1 MSSQEQQ
8 QAQVTAAQV
17 MQELVN
23 LRNELTR
30 QREENDRLR
39 AEQSTALERVRQE
52 SAAQVAEVRAQA
64 HTAVQQATAQ
74 MGTMPQLVSD
84 MVKSNKELVEAMA
97 KKGGPNEKL
106 CLVDT
111 KGLGKPTTFSGES
124 EQFLPWR
131 HRMSSYVCSIHHDLQ
146 EVLEWLEEREK
157 PFSSEELDTAF
168 GEKALEADRVPR
180 LQEKSR
186 ELANA
191 LQMVTSKEPFT
202 IVCNCQNNGFEAWRR
217 LTRRYDPATASR
229 KRTMLRAII
238 SPQKQKLE
246 NLPQAIEEWADAVRT
261 YEKRKDSAG
270 RRTTLADEIK
280 MAALEA
286 MLPQELESHIQLNQ
300 SRFSTYD
307 DVLDEVTR
315 FIEYKTGKSLKV
327 ISAAAASAASK
338 DDPMD
343 LSYVERGKGKG
354 ASKVVCHNC
363 GRSGHYARDCWS
375 NGGKGSQQ
383 QRGSPKGNIEEGGEN
398 TGEGNQDENWQEG
411 EEDEGWEDGDWGETW
426 EDGWE
431 EAETNNL
438 YVGALERESPK
449 REKEKKEKES
459 KPDPGSRGSS
469 REEGS
474 GPTVLGAMA
483 PKNPKRKVPP
493 KEEKDEDEKELE
505 ALEEQMDRARGQFQD
520 LKEKVELA
528 RRRRQERLLQEAEEL
543 AEARRRSR
551 GEVPGQSSFGAFS
564 SSSRGPP
571 ERVREPKAGKKEEK
585 KEVRSKALDTAPWK
599 RVSRYREPPVPE
611 PRSPASW
618 AGMRF
623 RERVAHQDAIRDKK
637 PRGTVG
643 ESLLK
648 KQGEACSTCVSRR
661 LKFRSK
667 ASLLLKKRMKEYKAA
682 AAKAAGSHYARKVFE
697 REKLVR
703 ADRPSKAELR
713 SAKVAEKVKQ
723 REEEAAGEEEEED
736 KFSLEPES
744 SEDESDFEDDPP
756 SEGPEEPKKEEKKK
770 PPKQEEGTEGAT
782 AITASTSSSMQ
793 RMLASGLMETNRA
806 NLAVLDQRIATK
818 KEKLE
823 GRGSDPE
830 LEAEIASLEDER
842 KRLKEERERLRAQQA
857 GVKKKEPEHRRD
869 QSVHDVRY
877 KRQVEKGD
885 SHWKAWRA
893 EKGRSRPTRSGTP
906 DTTRKMK
913 KGDFRDNQKEEVD
926 GIDTEVIHSDG
937 TEAKPERRKDY
948 HPLTKAERT
957 SHRVDADDE
966 EELYRKEL
974 EKQERPKATGRYSAD
989 PSIAAEQKKKRNQ
1002 KRNQRRNK
1010 LKRKLGSTWDP
1021 EHKGKKKVKKSE
1033 DDDEETVHCED
1044 HDDRRDP
1051 RGEDPEDP
1059 GEGGVRQSV
1068 HSFETVDAASLG
1080 ASPGVA
1086 SVEVNFDTGA
1096 AVTVLPEKYVTQPKD
1111 NGVRYKTAS
1120 GEALKDQGKAEVTGT
1135 LSGGRGA
1142 TITGRG
1148 AGVHRILLSGAQA
1161 CKTHFAF
1168 LHGTGGLLVPK
1179 GTAFAKEADEA
1190 LRQLAWKHKG
1200 VGAKMQVKNRIY
1212 VFPLQDEKKGVKGGS
1227 KGQAEM
1233 VEEAAKRKAAGK
1245 ATLKEKGGTEDDRF
1259 AEEPEAPGE
1268 EQQRAIVPKSP
1279 DQPTADQIAQHEA
1292 SGHAVHRS
1300 WCVHCQRARKMVNP
1314 HYRIRRAE
1322 LETSLPTLHMDYFF
1336 LGKEKQED
1344 DVMPRLVVRC
1354 DKTQRTWA
1362 TSLPE
1367 KGTHAYNV
1375 TWLASVIR
1383 EAGWKRMCL
1392 FSDNEHA
1399 LRALK
1404 LKASEEVQN
1413 VVFDLRESPTSTE
1426 HENAPSNGIAEA
1438 AVREV
1443 KRMVRA
1449 ILSEL
1454 ETKLKIEVGVDHPIL
1469 AWIARHAAFLMTRFR
1484 IGEDGKSA
1492 YERTLGRPWR
1502 RPTIVFGEQVMFK
1515 PVGSRHKRGSLD
1527 ARVCMGRYVGTASRN
1542 ADLLIMTSEGISRGH
1557 SLHRRPEDEKWP
1569 VEGFEVLRGLPWRM
1583 SGPQE
1588 RASPNRVG
1596 MPALEG
1602 EQPAPQHRDFKARNL
1617 CVMKSDIELYGYT
1630 PQCPGCD
1637 AQLMGLPQRARND
1650 ECRMRVQ
1657 RRLQETDEGKERV
1670 KRAQERVEK
1679 DYGKR
1684 VKRDQPAL
1692 EGRPA
1697 PDAMDVA
1704 AEEAAGAPLSRPME
1718 VEDRAEPKQRKRA
1731 VEDLYREE
1739 PSTRATDGPDVEVIG
1754 VHVQGGASGSA
1765 GPGLDHSHQQAR
1777 ADAEMYDTATA
1788 NPPPA
1793 NEEVRMNLITRM
1805 FEQKGLKCSPT
1816 EAKAINSMVLQLGGN
1831 GNSAVPW
1838 SMVNEGIILPMD
1850 QEPPMFAQ
1858 AEHLRFFEKLEQVK
1872 PKLLVGKLPTGPFQ
1886 SVQRAFDMTNK
1897 IGVETRRGN
1906 LRKAR
1911 SQLGL
1916 CFEAFEAQKEAGN
1929 YFLYECPRGTK
1940 SWEHELAQRMGSY
1953 LVEGPM
1959 CKWKVDE
1966 SGKMIAGQSG
1976 KKRTRWITNS
1986 ATVATAL
1993 EKLCKGNA
2001 KVWNRTLSFKEGIV
2015 TAKAEYPPKLERAL
2029 LAGVRAQLVLDGE
2042 MKEVG
2047 HVGGPDPHEE
2057 PPLEEYLHDT
2067 LPKAGQLHVSEPV
2080 IDANTGAQLDA
2091 RKVAEARASELAWVK
2106 KQGVYEKVEESV
2118 CWDETGRPPITLK
2131 WVDRNKGDDV
2141 RENYRSRLVV
2151 REVKSQGQ
2159 AALIP
2164 DYALFSSM
2172 PPLEGLKILCSLLT
2186 TLKRSKGGKKLTL
2199 KLTDISRAHFYGK
2212 AERRVFVT
2220 LPEGDEAPGF
2230 CGLLK
2235 RTMYGTRDAS
2245 AVWQRS
2251 YTSLL
2256 RKHGFVV
2263 GKAYPCTFY
2272 HAEADV
2278 RLLVHGDDFL
2288 VLADEDGHR
2297 FVDKVLSEEYEFKC
2311 DGHIGPECEK
2321 DSMTVLNRV
2330 VSYDSQTGTVTY
2342 EADPRHAEALVRD
2355 LGLESAK
2362 AAKTPA
2368 EKKKGSDLKAMLEA
2382 QPLNAEL
2389 QKAYRSHTMRAA
2401 FLAQDRPDIAEAT
2414 KSLARHMKE
2423 PTEWAWAD
2431 LKRLVRY
2438 LRGNPRLIYE
2448 YHPQRFSKEIV
2459 MYCDSDHA
2467 GCLITRRSTTG
2478 LVTMLGSHCVKHSSN
2493 VQSTISLSSGESEFY
2508 AIVRAGSIG
2517 LSLQAMLE
2525 DWGLKVS
2532 LRIRSDSSAA
2542 RGTTQRQGL
2551 GQARHVQTRY
2561 LWVQEKVATRALEL
2575 ERVGTEKNYSDICTK
2590 PMPEVA
2596 MLKHLKNM
2604 GLRFHVGRAGAAKR
2618 LV

>member
-1 MSSQEQQ
+1 M
-8 QAQVTAAQV
+8 
-17 MQELVN
+17 
-23 LRNELTR
+23 
-30 QREENDRLR
+30 
-39 AEQSTALERVRQE
+39 
-52 SAAQVAEVRAQA
+52 
-64 HTAVQQATAQ
+64 
-74 MGTMPQLVSD
+74 
-84 MVKSNKELVEAMA
+84 
-97 KKGGPNEKL
+97 
-106 CLVDT
+106 
-111 KGLGKPTTFSGES
+111 
-124 EQFLPWR
+124 
-131 HRMSSYVCSIHHDLQ
+131 
-146 EVLEWLEEREK
+146 
-157 PFSSEELDTAF
+157 
-168 GEKALEADRVPR
+168 
-180 LQEKSR
+180 
-186 ELANA
+186 
-191 LQMVTSKEPFT
+191 
-202 IVCNCQNNGFEAWRR
+202 
-217 LTRRYDPATASR
+217 
-229 KRTMLRAII
+229 
-238 SPQKQKLE
+238 
-246 NLPQAIEEWADAVRT
+246 
-261 YEKRKDSAG
+261 
-270 RRTTLADEIK
+270 
-280 MAALEA
+280 
-286 MLPQELESHIQLNQ
+286 
-300 SRFSTYD
+300 
-307 DVLDEVTR
+307 
-315 FIEYKTGKSLKV
+315 
-327 ISAAAASAASK
+327 
-338 DDPMD
+338 
-343 LSYVERGKGKG
+343 
-354 ASKVVCHNC
+354 
-363 GRSGHYARDCWS
+363 
-375 NGGKGSQQ
+375 
-383 QRGSPKGNIEEGGEN
+383 
-398 TGEGNQDENWQEG
+398 
-411 EEDEGWEDGDWGETW
+411 
-426 EDGWE
+426 
-431 EAETNNL
+431 
-438 YVGALERESPK
+438 
-449 REKEKKEKES
+449 
-459 KPDPGSRGSS
+459 
-469 REEGS
+469 
-474 GPTVLGAMA
+474 
-483 PKNPKRKVPP
+483 
-493 KEEKDEDEKELE
+493 
-505 ALEEQMDRARGQFQD
+505 
-520 LKEKVELA
+520 
-528 RRRRQERLLQEAEEL
+528 
-543 AEARRRSR
+543 
-551 GEVPGQSSFGAFS
+551 
-564 SSSRGPP
+564 
-571 ERVREPKAGKKEEK
+571 
-585 KEVRSKALDTAPWK
+585 
-599 RVSRYREPPVPE
+599 
-611 PRSPASW
+611 
-618 AGMRF
+618 
-623 RERVAHQDAIRDKK
+623 
-637 PRGTVG
+637 
-643 ESLLK
+643 
-648 KQGEACSTCVSRR
+648 
-661 LKFRSK
+661 
-667 ASLLLKKRMKEYKAA
+667 
-682 AAKAAGSHYARKVFE
+682 
-697 REKLVR
+697 
-703 ADRPSKAELR
+703 
-713 SAKVAEKVKQ
+713 
-723 REEEAAGEEEEED
+723 
-736 KFSLEPES
+736 
-744 SEDESDFEDDPP
+744 
-756 SEGPEEPKKEEKKK
+756 
-770 PPKQEEGTEGAT
+770 
-782 AITASTSSSMQ
+782 
-793 RMLASGLMETNRA
+793 
-806 NLAVLDQRIATK
+806 
-818 KEKLE
+818 
-823 GRGSDPE
+823 
-830 LEAEIASLEDER
+830 
-842 KRLKEERERLRAQQA
+842 
-857 GVKKKEPEHRRD
+857 
-869 QSVHDVRY
+869 
-877 KRQVEKGD
+877 
-885 SHWKAWRA
+885 
-893 EKGRSRPTRSGTP
+893 
-906 DTTRKMK
+906 
-913 KGDFRDNQKEEVD
+913 
-926 GIDTEVIHSDG
+926 
-937 TEAKPERRKDY
+937 
-948 HPLTKAERT
+948 
-957 SHRVDADDE
+957 
-966 EELYRKEL
+966 
-974 EKQERPKATGRYSAD
+974 
-989 PSIAAEQKKKRNQ
+989 
-1002 KRNQRRNK
+1002 
-1010 LKRKLGSTWDP
+1010 
-1021 EHKGKKKVKKSE
+1021 
-1033 DDDEETVHCED
+1033 
-1044 HDDRRDP
+1044 
-1051 RGEDPEDP
+1051 
-1059 GEGGVRQSV
+1059 
-1068 HSFETVDAASLG
+1068 
-1080 ASPGVA
+1080 
-1086 SVEVNFDTGA
+1086 
-1096 AVTVLPEKYVTQPKD
+1096 
-1111 NGVRYKTAS
+1111 
-1120 GEALKDQGKAEVTGT
+1120 
-1135 LSGGRGA
+1135 
-1142 TITGRG
+1142 
-1148 AGVHRILLSGAQA
+1148 
-1161 CKTHFAF
+1161 
-1168 LHGTGGLLVPK
+1168 
-1179 GTAFAKEADEA
+1179 
-1190 LRQLAWKHKG
+1190 
-1200 VGAKMQVKNRIY
+1200 
-1212 VFPLQDEKKGVKGGS
+1212 
-1227 KGQAEM
+1227 
-1233 VEEAAKRKAAGK
+1233 
-1245 ATLKEKGGTEDDRF
+1245 
-1259 AEEPEAPGE
+1259 
-1268 EQQRAIVPKSP
+1268 PKSP

-1344 DVMPRLVVRC
+1344 DVMPHLVVRC

-1569 VEGFEVLRGLPWRM
+1569 VEGFDVLRGLPWRM

-1617 CVMKSDIELYGYT
+1617 YVMKSDIELYGYT

-1637 AQLMGLPQRARND
+1637 AQLMGLPQRAHND

-1731 VEDLYREE
+1731 ASKDVEDLYQEE

-1897 IGVETRRGN
+1897 IGVETKRGN

-1986 ATVATAL
+1986 ATVAIAL

-2091 RKVAEARASELAWVK
+2091 KKVAEARASELAWVK

-2164 DYALFSSM
+2164 DYAVFLNATSGRIEDPMQSADDTQ
-2172 PPLEGLKILCSLLT
+2172 EVK
-2186 TLKRSKGGKKLTL
+2186 
-2199 KLTDISRAHFYGK
+2199 
-2212 AERRVFVT
+2212 ERK
-2220 LPEGDEAPGF
+2220 EA
-2230 CGLLK
+2230 
-2235 RTMYGTRDAS
+2235 
-2245 AVWQRS
+2245 
-2251 YTSLL
+2251 
-2256 RKHGFVV
+2256 
-2263 GKAYPCTFY
+2263 
-2272 HAEADV
+2272 HAEAD
-2278 RLLVHGDDFL
+2278 RHITCTLLWKSRTTCV
-2288 VLADEDGHR
+2288 
-2297 FVDKVLSEEYEFKC
+2297 C
-2311 DGHIGPECEK
+2311 
-2321 DSMTVLNRV
+2321 
-2330 VSYDSQTGTVTY
+2330 
-2342 EADPRHAEALVRD
+2342 
-2355 LGLESAK
+2355 
-2362 AAKTPA
+2362 
-2368 EKKKGSDLKAMLEA
+2368 
-2382 QPLNAEL
+2382 
-2389 QKAYRSHTMRAA
+2389 HT
-2401 FLAQDRPDIAEAT
+2401 
-2414 KSLARHMKE
+2414 S
-2423 PTEWAWAD
+2423 
-2431 LKRLVRY
+2431 
-2438 LRGNPRLIYE
+2438 RGR
-2448 YHPQRFSKEIV
+2448 
-2459 MYCDSDHA
+2459 
-2467 GCLITRRSTTG
+2467 
-2478 LVTMLGSHCVKHSSN
+2478 
-2493 VQSTISLSSGESEFY
+2493 
-2508 AIVRAGSIG
+2508 
-2517 LSLQAMLE
+2517 
-2525 DWGLKVS
+2525 
-2532 LRIRSDSSAA
+2532 
-2542 RGTTQRQGL
+2542 
-2551 GQARHVQTRY
+2551 
-2561 LWVQEKVATRALEL
+2561 
-2575 ERVGTEKNYSDICTK
+2575 
-2590 PMPEVA
+2590 
-2596 MLKHLKNM
+2596 
-2604 GLRFHVGRAGAAKR
+2604 
-2618 LV
+2618 

>member
-1 MSSQEQQ
+1 
-8 QAQVTAAQV
+8 
-17 MQELVN
+17 
-23 LRNELTR
+23 
-30 QREENDRLR
+30 
-39 AEQSTALERVRQE
+39 
-52 SAAQVAEVRAQA
+52 
-64 HTAVQQATAQ
+64 
-74 MGTMPQLVSD
+74 
-84 MVKSNKELVEAMA
+84 MA

-261 YEKRKDSAG
+261 YEKRKDSTG

-343 LSYVERGKGKG
+343 LSYVEKGKGKG
-354 ASKVVCHNC
+354 ASK
-363 GRSGHYARDCWS
+363 
-375 NGGKGSQQ
+375 
-383 QRGSPKGNIEEGGEN
+383 
-398 TGEGNQDENWQEG
+398 DENWQEG

-438 YVGALERESPK
+438 YVGA
-449 REKEKKEKES
+449 
-459 KPDPGSRGSS
+459 
-469 REEGS
+469 
-474 GPTVLGAMA
+474 
-483 PKNPKRKVPP
+483 KVPP

-528 RRRRQERLLQEAEEL
+528 RKRRQERLLQEAEEL

-611 PRSPASW
+611 PKTPPKAKQERPRTPPKSPPPSRTKSPLLKPKVEPKRTEPKSPPSKPKVEPKRTEPKSPPSKPPPRSEEVQPRSEEVERQLATTAPKWGASRSQRPVAKAKPKLLRSPASW

-713 SAKVAEKVKQ
+713 SAK
-723 REEEAAGEEEEED
+723 
-736 KFSLEPES
+736 
-744 SEDESDFEDDPP
+744 DESDFEDDPP

-818 KEKLE
+818 REKLE

-893 EKGRSRPTRSGTP
+893 EKGRRRAQEHRRSGVGERAKERIEA
-906 DTTRKMK
+906 DKKWHARHDVKVK

-948 HPLTKAERT
+948 RPLTKAERT

-1010 LKRKLGSTWDP
+1010 LKRKLG
-1021 EHKGKKKVKKSE
+1021 
-1033 DDDEETVHCED
+1033 
-1044 HDDRRDP
+1044 
-1051 RGEDPEDP
+1051 GEDPEDP
-1059 GEGGVRQSV
+1059 GEGGVHQSV

-1200 VGAKMQVKNRIY
+1200 VGTKMQVKNGIY
-1212 VFPLQDEKKGVKGGS
+1212 VFPLQDEKKG
-1227 KGQAEM
+1227 
-1233 VEEAAKRKAAGK
+1233 
-1245 ATLKEKGGTEDDRF
+1245 EKGGTEDDRF

-1344 DVMPRLVVRC
+1344 DVMPHLVVRC

-1569 VEGFEVLRGLPWRM
+1569 VEGFDVLRGLPWRM

-1617 CVMKSDIELYGYT
+1617 YVMKSDIELYGYT

-1637 AQLMGLPQRARND
+1637 AQLMGLPQRAHND

-1731 VEDLYREE
+1731 ASKDVEDLYQEE

-1897 IGVETRRGN
+1897 IGVETKRGN

-1986 ATVATAL
+1986 ATVAIAL

-2091 RKVAEARASELAWVK
+2091 KKVAEARASELAWVK

-2164 DYALFSSM
+2164 DYAVFLNATSGRIEDPMQSADDTQ
-2172 PPLEGLKILCSLLT
+2172 EVK
-2186 TLKRSKGGKKLTL
+2186 
-2199 KLTDISRAHFYGK
+2199 
-2212 AERRVFVT
+2212 ERK
-2220 LPEGDEAPGF
+2220 EA
-2230 CGLLK
+2230 
-2235 RTMYGTRDAS
+2235 
-2245 AVWQRS
+2245 
-2251 YTSLL
+2251 
-2256 RKHGFVV
+2256 
-2263 GKAYPCTFY
+2263 
-2272 HAEADV
+2272 HAEAD
-2278 RLLVHGDDFL
+2278 RHITCTLLWKSRTTCV
-2288 VLADEDGHR
+2288 
-2297 FVDKVLSEEYEFKC
+2297 C
-2311 DGHIGPECEK
+2311 
-2321 DSMTVLNRV
+2321 
-2330 VSYDSQTGTVTY
+2330 
-2342 EADPRHAEALVRD
+2342 
-2355 LGLESAK
+2355 
-2362 AAKTPA
+2362 
-2368 EKKKGSDLKAMLEA
+2368 
-2382 QPLNAEL
+2382 
-2389 QKAYRSHTMRAA
+2389 HT
-2401 FLAQDRPDIAEAT
+2401 
-2414 KSLARHMKE
+2414 S
-2423 PTEWAWAD
+2423 
-2431 LKRLVRY
+2431 
-2438 LRGNPRLIYE
+2438 RGR
-2448 YHPQRFSKEIV
+2448 
-2459 MYCDSDHA
+2459 
-2467 GCLITRRSTTG
+2467 
-2478 LVTMLGSHCVKHSSN
+2478 
-2493 VQSTISLSSGESEFY
+2493 
-2508 AIVRAGSIG
+2508 
-2517 LSLQAMLE
+2517 
-2525 DWGLKVS
+2525 
-2532 LRIRSDSSAA
+2532 
-2542 RGTTQRQGL
+2542 
-2551 GQARHVQTRY
+2551 
-2561 LWVQEKVATRALEL
+2561 
-2575 ERVGTEKNYSDICTK
+2575 
-2590 PMPEVA
+2590 
-2596 MLKHLKNM
+2596 
-2604 GLRFHVGRAGAAKR
+2604 
-2618 LV
+2618 

>member
-1 MSSQEQQ
+1 
-8 QAQVTAAQV
+8 
-17 MQELVN
+17 
-23 LRNELTR
+23 
-30 QREENDRLR
+30 
-39 AEQSTALERVRQE
+39 
-52 SAAQVAEVRAQA
+52 
-64 HTAVQQATAQ
+64 
-74 MGTMPQLVSD
+74 
-84 MVKSNKELVEAMA
+84 
-97 KKGGPNEKL
+97 
-106 CLVDT
+106 
-111 KGLGKPTTFSGES
+111 
-124 EQFLPWR
+124 
-131 HRMSSYVCSIHHDLQ
+131 
-146 EVLEWLEEREK
+146 
-157 PFSSEELDTAF
+157 
-168 GEKALEADRVPR
+168 
-180 LQEKSR
+180 
-186 ELANA
+186 
-191 LQMVTSKEPFT
+191 
-202 IVCNCQNNGFEAWRR
+202 
-217 LTRRYDPATASR
+217 
-229 KRTMLRAII
+229 
-238 SPQKQKLE
+238 
-246 NLPQAIEEWADAVRT
+246 
-261 YEKRKDSAG
+261 
-270 RRTTLADEIK
+270 
-280 MAALEA
+280 
-286 MLPQELESHIQLNQ
+286 
-300 SRFSTYD
+300 
-307 DVLDEVTR
+307 
-315 FIEYKTGKSLKV
+315 
-327 ISAAAASAASK
+327 
-338 DDPMD
+338 
-343 LSYVERGKGKG
+343 
-354 ASKVVCHNC
+354 
-363 GRSGHYARDCWS
+363 
-375 NGGKGSQQ
+375 
-383 QRGSPKGNIEEGGEN
+383 
-398 TGEGNQDENWQEG
+398 
-411 EEDEGWEDGDWGETW
+411 
-426 EDGWE
+426 
-431 EAETNNL
+431 
-438 YVGALERESPK
+438 
-449 REKEKKEKES
+449 
-459 KPDPGSRGSS
+459 
-469 REEGS
+469 
-474 GPTVLGAMA
+474 
-483 PKNPKRKVPP
+483 
-493 KEEKDEDEKELE
+493 
-505 ALEEQMDRARGQFQD
+505 
-520 LKEKVELA
+520 
-528 RRRRQERLLQEAEEL
+528 
-543 AEARRRSR
+543 
-551 GEVPGQSSFGAFS
+551 
-564 SSSRGPP
+564 
-571 ERVREPKAGKKEEK
+571 
-585 KEVRSKALDTAPWK
+585 
-599 RVSRYREPPVPE
+599 
-611 PRSPASW
+611 
-618 AGMRF
+618 
-623 RERVAHQDAIRDKK
+623 
-637 PRGTVG
+637 
-643 ESLLK
+643 
-648 KQGEACSTCVSRR
+648 
-661 LKFRSK
+661 
-667 ASLLLKKRMKEYKAA
+667 
-682 AAKAAGSHYARKVFE
+682 
-697 REKLVR
+697 
-703 ADRPSKAELR
+703 
-713 SAKVAEKVKQ
+713 
-723 REEEAAGEEEEED
+723 
-736 KFSLEPES
+736 
-744 SEDESDFEDDPP
+744 
-756 SEGPEEPKKEEKKK
+756 
-770 PPKQEEGTEGAT
+770 
-782 AITASTSSSMQ
+782 
-793 RMLASGLMETNRA
+793 
-806 NLAVLDQRIATK
+806 
-818 KEKLE
+818 
-823 GRGSDPE
+823 
-830 LEAEIASLEDER
+830 
-842 KRLKEERERLRAQQA
+842 
-857 GVKKKEPEHRRD
+857 
-869 QSVHDVRY
+869 
-877 KRQVEKGD
+877 
-885 SHWKAWRA
+885 
-893 EKGRSRPTRSGTP
+893 
-906 DTTRKMK
+906 
-913 KGDFRDNQKEEVD
+913 
-926 GIDTEVIHSDG
+926 
-937 TEAKPERRKDY
+937 
-948 HPLTKAERT
+948 
-957 SHRVDADDE
+957 
-966 EELYRKEL
+966 
-974 EKQERPKATGRYSAD
+974 
-989 PSIAAEQKKKRNQ
+989 
-1002 KRNQRRNK
+1002 
-1010 LKRKLGSTWDP
+1010 
-1021 EHKGKKKVKKSE
+1021 
-1033 DDDEETVHCED
+1033 
-1044 HDDRRDP
+1044 
-1051 RGEDPEDP
+1051 
-1059 GEGGVRQSV
+1059 
-1068 HSFETVDAASLG
+1068 
-1080 ASPGVA
+1080 
-1086 SVEVNFDTGA
+1086 
-1096 AVTVLPEKYVTQPKD
+1096 
-1111 NGVRYKTAS
+1111 
-1120 GEALKDQGKAEVTGT
+1120 
-1135 LSGGRGA
+1135 
-1142 TITGRG
+1142 
-1148 AGVHRILLSGAQA
+1148 
-1161 CKTHFAF
+1161 
-1168 LHGTGGLLVPK
+1168 
-1179 GTAFAKEADEA
+1179 
-1190 LRQLAWKHKG
+1190 
-1200 VGAKMQVKNRIY
+1200 
-1212 VFPLQDEKKGVKGGS
+1212 
-1227 KGQAEM
+1227 M

-1245 ATLKEKGGTEDDRF
+1245 ATLKVLAKEDKKKEREREKKERKTTQQGASASIQVPAAAPAAQQQQQQQQPSEEKGGTEDDRF

-1344 DVMPRLVVRC
+1344 DVMPHLVVRC

-1515 PVGSRHKRGSLD
+1515 PVGLKHKRGSLD

-1617 CVMKSDIELYGYT
+1617 YVMKSDIELYGYT

-1637 AQLMGLPQRARND
+1637 AQLMGLPQRAHND

-1731 VEDLYREE
+1731 ASKDVEDLYREE

-1765 GPGLDHSHQQAR
+1765 GPGLDHSRQQAR

-1858 AEHLRFFEKLEQVK
+1858 AEHLRCFEKLEQVK

-1940 SWEHELAQRMGSY
+1940 SWEHELAQRMGSH

-2186 TLKRSKGGKKLTL
+2186 TLKRSKSGKKLTL

-2278 RLLVHGDDFL
+2278 RLYWCMG
-2288 VLADEDGHR
+2288 
-2297 FVDKVLSEEYEFKC
+2297 
-2311 DGHIGPECEK
+2311 
-2321 DSMTVLNRV
+2321 M
-2330 VSYDSQTGTVTY
+2330 
-2342 EADPRHAEALVRD
+2342 
-2355 LGLESAK
+2355 
-2362 AAKTPA
+2362 
-2368 EKKKGSDLKAMLEA
+2368 
-2382 QPLNAEL
+2382 
-2389 QKAYRSHTMRAA
+2389 
-2401 FLAQDRPDIAEAT
+2401 
-2414 KSLARHMKE
+2414 
-2423 PTEWAWAD
+2423 
-2431 LKRLVRY
+2431 
-2438 LRGNPRLIYE
+2438 
-2448 YHPQRFSKEIV
+2448 
-2459 MYCDSDHA
+2459 
-2467 GCLITRRSTTG
+2467 
-2478 LVTMLGSHCVKHSSN
+2478 
-2493 VQSTISLSSGESEFY
+2493 IS
-2508 AIVRAGSIG
+2508 
-2517 LSLQAMLE
+2517 
-2525 DWGLKVS
+2525 
-2532 LRIRSDSSAA
+2532 
-2542 RGTTQRQGL
+2542 
-2551 GQARHVQTRY
+2551 
-2561 LWVQEKVATRALEL
+2561 
-2575 ERVGTEKNYSDICTK
+2575 
-2590 PMPEVA
+2590 
-2596 MLKHLKNM
+2596 
-2604 GLRFHVGRAGAAKR
+2604 
-2618 LV
+2618 

>member
-1 MSSQEQQ
+1 
-8 QAQVTAAQV
+8 
-17 MQELVN
+17 
-23 LRNELTR
+23 
-30 QREENDRLR
+30 
-39 AEQSTALERVRQE
+39 
-52 SAAQVAEVRAQA
+52 
-64 HTAVQQATAQ
+64 
-74 MGTMPQLVSD
+74 
-84 MVKSNKELVEAMA
+84 
-97 KKGGPNEKL
+97 
-106 CLVDT
+106 
-111 KGLGKPTTFSGES
+111 
-124 EQFLPWR
+124 
-131 HRMSSYVCSIHHDLQ
+131 
-146 EVLEWLEEREK
+146 
-157 PFSSEELDTAF
+157 
-168 GEKALEADRVPR
+168 
-180 LQEKSR
+180 
-186 ELANA
+186 
-191 LQMVTSKEPFT
+191 
-202 IVCNCQNNGFEAWRR
+202 
-217 LTRRYDPATASR
+217 
-229 KRTMLRAII
+229 
-238 SPQKQKLE
+238 
-246 NLPQAIEEWADAVRT
+246 
-261 YEKRKDSAG
+261 
-270 RRTTLADEIK
+270 
-280 MAALEA
+280 
-286 MLPQELESHIQLNQ
+286 
-300 SRFSTYD
+300 
-307 DVLDEVTR
+307 
-315 FIEYKTGKSLKV
+315 
-327 ISAAAASAASK
+327 
-338 DDPMD
+338 
-343 LSYVERGKGKG
+343 
-354 ASKVVCHNC
+354 
-363 GRSGHYARDCWS
+363 
-375 NGGKGSQQ
+375 
-383 QRGSPKGNIEEGGEN
+383 
-398 TGEGNQDENWQEG
+398 
-411 EEDEGWEDGDWGETW
+411 
-426 EDGWE
+426 
-431 EAETNNL
+431 
-438 YVGALERESPK
+438 
-449 REKEKKEKES
+449 
-459 KPDPGSRGSS
+459 
-469 REEGS
+469 
-474 GPTVLGAMA
+474 
-483 PKNPKRKVPP
+483 
-493 KEEKDEDEKELE
+493 
-505 ALEEQMDRARGQFQD
+505 
-520 LKEKVELA
+520 
-528 RRRRQERLLQEAEEL
+528 
-543 AEARRRSR
+543 
-551 GEVPGQSSFGAFS
+551 
-564 SSSRGPP
+564 
-571 ERVREPKAGKKEEK
+571 
-585 KEVRSKALDTAPWK
+585 
-599 RVSRYREPPVPE
+599 
-611 PRSPASW
+611 
-618 AGMRF
+618 
-623 RERVAHQDAIRDKK
+623 
-637 PRGTVG
+637 
-643 ESLLK
+643 
-648 KQGEACSTCVSRR
+648 
-661 LKFRSK
+661 
-667 ASLLLKKRMKEYKAA
+667 
-682 AAKAAGSHYARKVFE
+682 
-697 REKLVR
+697 
-703 ADRPSKAELR
+703 
-713 SAKVAEKVKQ
+713 
-723 REEEAAGEEEEED
+723 
-736 KFSLEPES
+736 
-744 SEDESDFEDDPP
+744 
-756 SEGPEEPKKEEKKK
+756 
-770 PPKQEEGTEGAT
+770 
-782 AITASTSSSMQ
+782 
-793 RMLASGLMETNRA
+793 
-806 NLAVLDQRIATK
+806 
-818 KEKLE
+818 
-823 GRGSDPE
+823 
-830 LEAEIASLEDER
+830 
-842 KRLKEERERLRAQQA
+842 
-857 GVKKKEPEHRRD
+857 
-869 QSVHDVRY
+869 
-877 KRQVEKGD
+877 
-885 SHWKAWRA
+885 
-893 EKGRSRPTRSGTP
+893 
-906 DTTRKMK
+906 
-913 KGDFRDNQKEEVD
+913 
-926 GIDTEVIHSDG
+926 
-937 TEAKPERRKDY
+937 
-948 HPLTKAERT
+948 
-957 SHRVDADDE
+957 
-966 EELYRKEL
+966 
-974 EKQERPKATGRYSAD
+974 
-989 PSIAAEQKKKRNQ
+989 
-1002 KRNQRRNK
+1002 
-1010 LKRKLGSTWDP
+1010 
-1021 EHKGKKKVKKSE
+1021 
-1033 DDDEETVHCED
+1033 
-1044 HDDRRDP
+1044 
-1051 RGEDPEDP
+1051 
-1059 GEGGVRQSV
+1059 
-1068 HSFETVDAASLG
+1068 
-1080 ASPGVA
+1080 
-1086 SVEVNFDTGA
+1086 
-1096 AVTVLPEKYVTQPKD
+1096 
-1111 NGVRYKTAS
+1111 
-1120 GEALKDQGKAEVTGT
+1120 
-1135 LSGGRGA
+1135 
-1142 TITGRG
+1142 
-1148 AGVHRILLSGAQA
+1148 
-1161 CKTHFAF
+1161 
-1168 LHGTGGLLVPK
+1168 
-1179 GTAFAKEADEA
+1179 
-1190 LRQLAWKHKG
+1190 
-1200 VGAKMQVKNRIY
+1200 
-1212 VFPLQDEKKGVKGGS
+1212 
-1227 KGQAEM
+1227 M

-1245 ATLKEKGGTEDDRF
+1245 ATLKVLAKEDKKKEREREKKERKTTQQGASASIQVPAAAPAAQQQQQQQQPSEEKGGTEDDRF

-1344 DVMPRLVVRC
+1344 DVMPHLVVRC

-1527 ARVCMGRYVGTASRN
+1527 ARVCMGRYVGTSRN

-1617 CVMKSDIELYGYT
+1617 YVMKSDIELYGYT

-1637 AQLMGLPQRARND
+1637 AQLMGLPQRAHND

-1731 VEDLYREE
+1731 ASKDVEDLYREE

-1765 GPGLDHSHQQAR
+1765 GPGLDHSRQQAR

-1940 SWEHELAQRMGSY
+1940 SWEHELAQRMGSC

-2091 RKVAEARASELAWVK
+2091 KKVAEARASELAWVK

-2186 TLKRSKGGKKLTL
+2186 TLKRSKSGKKLTL

-2525 DWGLKVS
+2525 DWGLKVG